1 MIWLRQMRGNASLI
15 CVRFAP
21 EARKPAS
28 RVRVVN
34 DS

>member
-1 MIWLRQMRGNASLI
+1 MIWLRQMRGVASLN
-15 CVRFAP
+15 CVRLAP
-21 EARKPAS
+21 GARKPAS